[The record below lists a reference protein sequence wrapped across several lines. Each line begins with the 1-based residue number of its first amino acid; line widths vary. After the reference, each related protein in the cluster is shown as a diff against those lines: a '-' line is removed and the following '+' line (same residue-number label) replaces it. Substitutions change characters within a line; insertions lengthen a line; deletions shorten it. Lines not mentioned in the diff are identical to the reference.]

1 MDTNRTIVGDVGGTN
16 CRIASCDPLTGLVE
30 DFEVFPV
37 KDFHS
42 LGEVIQVF
50 KRSRSSAT
58 FNRASVA
65 IANPIMG
72 DMITMTNSHWTFS
85 IEETREGCG
94 LDNLLMLNDWEAVA
108 MALPHLT
115 EHQLSK
121 VNQAPE
127 VPDGTKALFGVGTGL
142 GAAGLVRREDS
153 PWVPIAGEGG
163 HVSFSPVDREETQIL
178 EILSEHH
185 EHVSFE
191 KILSGPGLKALYLA
205 TSKLSGVVPVRDLAP
220 SEIVVGAAETSDP
233 MCQRTLDLFCGILGS
248 FAGNLCLT
256 LGATGGVYVGGGV
269 IEKIDQAGLFDR
281 DRFLSRLVNKGRMSG
296 WLGSIPA
303 FLLRTPYAGLIGAAA
318 ALGIQNVS
326 VIES

>member
-16 CRIASCDPLTGLVE
+16 CRLASCDPSTGLVE
-30 DFEVFPV
+30 HVQVFPV

-42 LGEVIQVF
+42 LEEVIQVF
-50 KRSRSSAT
+50 KGLHSSAK
-58 FNRASVA
+58 FNRASIG

-72 DMITMTNSHWTFS
+72 DTITMTNSHWTFS
-85 IEETREGCG
+85 VEETRESCR
-94 LDNLLMLNDWEAVA
+94 LEELLMLNDWEAVA
-108 MALPHLT
+108 LSLPHLT
-115 EHQLSK
+115 ESQLSK
-121 VNQAPE
+121 INQAPE
-127 VPDGTKALFGVGTGL
+127 APNRNKALFGVGTGL
-142 GAAGLVRREDS
+142 GAAGLVRRKDS

-163 HVSFSPVDREETQIL
+163 HVSFSPVDEEETEIL
-178 EILSEHH
+178 KVLSEHH

-191 KILSGPGLKALYLA
+191 KILSGPGLTALYLA
-205 TSKLSGVVPVRDLAP
+205 TSNLSGVAPVRDLAP
-220 SEIVVGAAETSDP
+220 SEIVLGAAEASNP
-233 MCQRTLDLFCGILGS
+233 MCQRTLDIFCGILGS

-256 LGATGGVYVGGGV
+256 LGATGGIYIGGGV

-281 DRFLSRLVNKGRMSG
+281 ERFLNRLAHKGRLSE
-296 WLGSIPA
+296 WLGNIPV

>member
-16 CRIASCDPLTGLVE
+16 CRLASCDPLTGIVK
-30 DFEVFPV
+30 DFQVFPV

-50 KRSRSSAT
+50 KGLRPSGT
-58 FNRASVA
+58 FNRASIA

-85 IEETREGCG
+85 IEETNESCG
-94 LDNLLMLNDWEAVA
+94 LDELLMLNDWEAVA

-115 EHQLSK
+115 EHQLRK

-142 GAAGLVRREDS
+142 GAAGLVRRKDS

-163 HVSFSPVDREETQIL
+163 HVSFSPVDREETEIL

-205 TSKLSGVVPVRDLAP
+205 TSKLSGIAPVRDLAP
-220 SEIVVGAAETSDP
+220 SEIVVGAAGASDP
-233 MCQRTLDLFCGILGS
+233 MCQRTLDIFCGILGS

-269 IEKIDQAGLFDR
+269 IEKIDRAGLFDR
-281 DRFLSRLVNKGRMSG
+281 DRFLSRLVHKGRLSE
-296 WLGSIPA
+296 WLGNIPA
-303 FLLRTPYAGLIGAAA
+303 FLLRAPYAGLIGAAA
-318 ALGIQNVS
+318 AIGIPNVS
-326 VIES
+326 VIEG